1 MDFVTDEF
9 ILSRTGE
16 VLEARLRGS
25 EKFQQ
30 QMKAL
35 HEASKAFSKGSG
47 MSKRCWKLYDILE
60 DEWTKYNILYGD
72 EAYRLGF
79 EDGVQVASERKIRAN
94 GSVLSVKD
102 MTHLIY
108 LYDAIRKLNK
118 LLLGEWEIHGRDG
131 GILGVLDRVCD
142 VIEDGACAEVRM
154 RGEDEM
160 YECLTDILDN
170 PGMTPEERAE
180 KLAGAVGV

>member
-9 ILSRTGE
+9 ILARTGE

-30 QMKAL
+30 QVKAL

-60 DEWTKYNILYGD
+60 DEWTKYNILYGE

-79 EDGVQVASERKIRAN
+79 EDGVQVASERQIRVE

-108 LYDAIRKLNK
+108 LYDAIRELNK
-118 LLLGEWEIHGRDG
+118 LLFGEWEIHGRDG
-131 GILGVLDRVCD
+131 GIIG
-142 VIEDGACAEVRM
+142 VIEDGTCAEVRM

-180 KLAGAVGV
+180 KLAGTVGV

>member
-1 MDFVTDEF
+1 VDFVTDEF
-9 ILSRTGE
+9 ILARTGE

-30 QMKAL
+30 QVKAL
-35 HEASKAFSKGSG
+35 HEASKAFLKGSG
-47 MSKRCWKLYDILE
+47 TSKRCWKLYDILE
-60 DEWTKYNILYGD
+60 DEWTKYNILYGE

-79 EDGVQVASERKIRAN
+79 EDGVQVASERQIRVE

-108 LYDAIRKLNK
+108 LYDAIRELNK
-118 LLLGEWEIHGRDG
+118 LLFGEWEIHGRDG
-131 GILGVLDRVCD
+131 GIIGVLDRVCD
-142 VIEDGACAEVRM
+142 VIEDGAYAEVRM
-154 RGEDEM
+154 CGEDEM

-170 PGMTPEERAE
+170 PRMTPEERAE
-180 KLAGAVGV
+180 KLAGGVRV

>member
-1 MDFVTDEF
+1 MDWEPAYACPCVTATVTA
-9 ILSRTGE
+9 ILEDGRKLTAA
-16 VLEARLRGS
+16 VRAYS
-25 EKFQQ
+25 ELNIYIDTVFTDFEKQYITPS
-30 QMKAL
+30 MTEKEKAEKAAWYISTTSDYELYNKAL

-94 GSVLSVKD
+94 GSVLSVMD

-118 LLLGEWEIHGRDG
+118 LLLGE
-131 GILGVLDRVCD
+131 
-142 VIEDGACAEVRM
+142 
-154 RGEDEM
+154 
-160 YECLTDILDN
+160 
-170 PGMTPEERAE
+170 
-180 KLAGAVGV
+180 